1 MRKKAIALLAAL
13 AVLALGA
20 VPALA
25 EITVTKK
32 DLAQNTGLDKNVS
45 NILVL
50 MQDGGATDA
59 MMIAS
64 INSRTGRSVMTRV
77 DCAREVEIPEAGTVQ
92 LQDVYMLGA
101 EKSRGLL
108 VARTLNQL
116 LNLNIGTYV
125 ALDITSLP
133 ALVDVVDYLYFEL
146 SDEEAAA
153 LGLEPGG
160 NDLEGEEVLAYVRLK
175 LDSDSPARSR
185 GYDALMQLLYQGLHS
200 GNVMDM
206 MGLGSKLLASMD
218 TNLNVMQAVTL
229 ASAVQAGTDRRE
241 VLIDSAMA
249 DGEAAALLQK
259 EIYE

>member
-1 MRKKAIALLAAL
+1 MRKKAIALLAVL
-13 AVLALGA
+13 AVLVLGA
-20 VPALA
+20 IPAPA

-32 DLAQNTGLDKNVS
+32 DLAQNTELDKNVS

-50 MQDGGATDA
+50 MQDGDTTDA

-77 DCAREVEIPEAGTVQ
+77 DCAREVGIPEEGTVPMGS
-92 LQDVYMLGA
+92 VYMLGG
-101 EKSRGLL
+101 EKSRGFL

-116 LNLNIGTYV
+116 LGLNIGTYV

-133 ALVDVVDYLYFEL
+133 ELVDAVDYLYFEL
-146 SDEEAAA
+146 NDEEAAA

-160 NDLEGEEVLAYVRLK
+160 NDLEGEEVLTYVRLK
-175 LDSDSPARSR
+175 LDGDSPARSR

-200 GNVMDM
+200 GNIMDM

-241 VLIDSAMA
+241 VLIDSAMT
-249 DGEAAALLQK
+249 DEEAAALLQK